1 MDSQRYRLRAYMA
14 VFLIVMITGTAG
26 FSLLE
31 EFPLTDAFYFTIVT
45 IATVGYGDIH
55 PTTQAGK
62 FLSIFLIVF
71 GVGTFMAAL
80 ASGTEIMLN
89 RREKAARLNRL
100 NRVIGVFFGQI
111 GIRLLSL
118 FASADPNL
126 DALEDALVVRDTWT
140 DTDLERVRRILASHP
155 HRVKVSSKELLDLDR
170 VLREGMPLILHLFQ
184 NPNLVEHES
193 FSDLLHAVLHLA
205 EELAA
210 REDLSRISE
219 KDCAH
224 LEGDIRRAYALLV
237 REWLHYMFHLKK
249 HYPYL
254 FSLAMRTNPFDRA
267 ASPAIQ

>member
-1 MDSQRYRLRAYMA
+1 MNSQRYRLRVYMA
-14 VFLIVMITGTAG
+14 VFLIVMLTGTVG

-31 EFPLTDAFYFTIVT
+31 KFPLADAFYFTIVT

-55 PTTQAGK
+55 PMTPAGK

-80 ASGTEIMLN
+80 ASGMELMLN

-111 GIRLLSL
+111 GTRLLAL
-118 FASADPNL
+118 FVSADP
-126 DALEDALVVRDTWT
+126 DVDTLENELVVRDTWT
-140 DTDLERVRRILASHP
+140 DTDLDRVKQVLASHP
-155 HRVKVSSKELLDLDR
+155 HRVKVSPKELQELDR
-170 VLREGMPLILHLFQ
+170 ALREGMPLILHLFQ

-210 REDLSRISE
+210 REDLTRIPDN
-219 KDCAH
+219 DCAH
-224 LEGDIRRAYALLV
+224 LEGDIRRAYTFLV
-237 REWLHYMFHLKK
+237 REWLHYIFHLKE

-267 ASPAIQ
+267 ASPTIQ

>member
-1 MDSQRYRLRAYMA
+1 MESQHYRLRIYMV
-14 VFLIVMITGTAG
+14 VFLVVLLTGTVG

-31 EFPLTDAFYFTIVT
+31 EFPLIDAFYFTIVT

-55 PTTQAGK
+55 PMTQAGK

-80 ASGTEIMLN
+80 ASGTELMLN
-89 RREKAARLNRL
+89 RREKAARLARL

-111 GIRLLSL
+111 GTRLLAL
-118 FASADPNL
+118 FASADP
-126 DALEDALVVRDTWT
+126 DRETLEHALVVRDSWT
-140 DTDLERVRRILASHP
+140 DADLDRVKRILTSHP
-155 HRVKVSSKELLDLDR
+155 HRVKVSSQELQELDR
-170 VLREGMPLILHLFQ
+170 ILREGMPLILHLFQ

-205 EELAA
+205 EELSA
-210 REDLSRISE
+210 RDDLTRIS
-219 KDCAH
+219 DRDRAH

-237 REWLHYMFHLKK
+237 HEWIHYMFHLKDN
-249 HYPYL
+249 YPYL

-267 ASPAIQ
+267 ASPDIL